1 MVLRGQQHCSPKTDE
16 GMASDQPVKKKIRI
30 DAPDIDDGSDRS
42 TEDVITDIFDSETPP
57 IQTTE
62 EFPARN
68 GESPDSGTV
77 SEDAVDCSA
86 IMRLPNDSDVEIIP
100 SCSNNTPHWSPEDDK
115 LLKELRQI
123 QTALVGHCLCRFDE
137 NTVTQL
143 FDRRLNIAT
152 WPLTCSLTYLST
164 MQLMFDIYLKQN
176 GPGAI
181 CSKIMAACDI
191 FVRNRHDW
199 ITEVVEL
206 ADHKSKFV
214 TFVASRV
221 LASFLIVSKDTVDE
235 NWLQQIAENIYL
247 FDRINRITV
256 QKINF
261 SLDIIKR
268 IVEWK
273 DVEQHPL
280 EESTYMN
287 STGSHVQEDNPF
299 RSSVGYGVTQAP
311 SSSHS
316 NNLHNEFSNLQTNST
331 PSTSTEEEQERPVT
345 FKLSEPV
352 LKIQERQPSESERSI
367 SPDPVPSRIEK
378 VNENGCLMI
387 VLNDSESFDT
397 SHIKCLTIKT
407 LEHHWPVLVKN
418 MKLLLLR
425 YLNLDNVENCILTF
439 FSLWENIISVRANL
453 SVIDT
458 KPFYADLQGFVD
470 LLRNTMLPSLIYSHL
485 LSLFNEVLCY
495 GSTLALQDILP
506 EEICCLAH
514 SIVRFVKDFRL
525 LSDVRVQNSR
535 SGFGFLGH
543 ECRVIRNYSLGPDV
557 APLNATIQLVDQNY
571 GNDENEDSDESRNEV
586 DKTMLQRMSL
596 LVLKSIAVTVKEMRC
611 DSSDSSIDSSD
622 YNAIQDM
629 QIVER
634 SIRDVLKKLDVFIRN
649 NLEFHPET
657 PFTKMLIHLFSEQDD
672 YLIESMVCTLDITV
686 GIVYRNSM
694 YPDLMPM
701 LNPISSF
708 IEFLKVVSY
717 DSDVLL
723 DYLVSNET
731 CFLLYL
737 LRFLKYCRRNWPKFI
752 ETCQQSEPG
761 SNRGLDDT
769 MRVLI
774 RLRLQISRLVSK
786 SLFPYNISPV
796 LRLLEVCESLYEGNE
811 FS

>member
-1 MVLRGQQHCSPKTDE
+1 MVLRGQVCFPTSDE
-16 GMASDQPVKKKIRI
+16 GMASEQPVKKKQRI
-30 DAPDIDDGSDRS
+30 DGPDIDDGSDRS
-42 TEDVITDIFDSETPP
+42 GEDILTELYDSETPP
-57 IQTTE
+57 ADTSGDYTS
-62 EFPARN
+62 RN

-77 SEDAVDCSA
+77 SEDAVDCSS
-86 IMRLPNDSDVEIIP
+86 ILRLPSDTNVDIIP
-100 SCSNNTPHWSPEDDK
+100 SCSDNVPRWTAADDK
-115 LLKELRQI
+115 LLSELRII
-123 QTALVGHCLCRFDE
+123 QTALVGQCLCGFNE
-137 NTVTQL
+137 NTVSLL
-143 FDRRLNIAT
+143 FDRRLHIAA

-176 GPGAI
+176 HSGTI
-181 CSKIMAACDI
+181 CSRLMYACDV

-206 ADHKSKFV
+206 SEHKSKFM
-214 TFVASRV
+214 TFVACRV

-235 NWLQQIAENIYL
+235 NWLQQITENIYL

-280 EESTYMN
+280 EESSYVNTAGN
-287 STGSHVQEDNPF
+287 VQVQEDNPF
-299 RSSVGYGVTQAP
+299 RSSSSSSSAQTP
-311 SSSHS
+311 SSSRS
-316 NNLHNEFSNLQTNST
+316 DNLHSAFSNLQTHSS
-331 PSTSTEEEQERPVT
+331 PSTSGEKSSSKPVQ
-345 FKLSEPV
+345 FKLHEPV
-352 LKIQERQPSESERSI
+352 LKFPVETNSGMEQPV
-367 SPDPVPSRIEK
+367 SPEPPPSRIER
-378 VNENGCLMI
+378 VNEHGCI
-387 VLNDSESFDT
+387 TVVLTDSESFDT

-407 LEHHWPVLVKN
+407 LEHHWPALVKN

-425 YLNLDNVENCILTF
+425 YLNLSNAENCILTF
-439 FSLWENIISVRANL
+439 FSLWENIISVKANL

-470 LLRNTMLPSLIYSHL
+470 LLRNTMLPSLIYTQM

-514 SIVRFVKDFRL
+514 SIVRYVKDFRL
-525 LSDVRVQNSR
+525 LSEVRVQNSR

-543 ECRVIRNYSLGPDV
+543 SCTVVRNYALGPDV
-557 APLNATIQLVDQNY
+557 APLSSSIQLVDQSY
-571 GNDENEDSDESRNEV
+571 GEDENEDSSPSSNI

-596 LVLKSIAVTVKEMRC
+596 LVLKSVAVTVKEMRC

-649 NLEFHPET
+649 CFEFHPET

-694 YPDLMPM
+694 YPDLIPM
-701 LNPISSF
+701 LNPIMSF
-708 IEFLKVVSY
+708 IEFLKVVSH

-737 LRFLKYCRRNWPKFI
+737 LRFLKYVRRNWPKFL
-752 ETCQQSEPG
+752 ETCQQTDSG
-761 SNRGLDDT
+761 SSTGLDDT

-774 RLRLQISRLVSK
+774 RLRLQISRLVSR